1 MNKLKSNYNPQAI
14 TVAISHAL
22 KIWKK
27 NEYYYNF
34 RSQTLHSISAGV
46 IGTARLMI
54 IILRLAHPPTC

>member
-27 NEYYYNF
+27 NEYHYNF
-34 RSQTLHSISAGV
+34 RSQTLRISAGV

-54 IILRLAHPPTC
+54 IILRLAHPPTY